1 MAVKGISILLVED
14 EPLTQE
20 VTTHYLQHAGFTV
33 HCAATGEEALAI
45 LRQEG
50 GAIDWLLTDINLPG
64 SIDGWIVGAEFHLS
78 HPLRPVV
85 YTSAFAPH
93 QQAHPAGGV
102 FVSKP
107 YSPAAV
113 VELLGRLAAKDT
125 SAAPD
130 RRLLPRVRSLLG
142 ARLHFGRQFAAID
155 CTIRDISESG
165 ARLALE
171 GSHELPEEFELQFL
185 QARSFIRGRLVWRRT
200 NACGIKFLY
209 PFSVPSRRPS

>member
-20 VTTHYLQHAGFTV
+20 VTTHYLQQAGFTV
-33 HCAATGEEALAI
+33 HGAATGEDALAI

-50 GAIDWLLTDINLPG
+50 GAVDWLLTDINLPG
-64 SIDGWIVGAEFHLS
+64 RIDGWIVGAEFHLS

-85 YTSAFAPH
+85 YASAFAPH
-93 QQAHPAGGV
+93 QQARPAGGV

-113 VELLGRLAAKDT
+113 VELLGRLAAKDP

-130 RRLLPRVRSLLG
+130 RRLSPRARSLLG

-155 CTIRDISESG
+155 CTIRDISEFG
-165 ARLALE
+165 ARLAVE

-185 QARSFIRGRLVWRRT
+185 QTRQFVRARLVWRRT
-200 NACGIKFLY
+200 NACGLKFLHSCGL
-209 PFSVPSRRPS
+209 PIRQAS